1 MQLSFQ
7 LVLCVVGAQCVFSGE
22 PGVSVAS
29 LLHVFTESVPSQGFS
44 FGSRWS
50 GILQLYILCLGTS
63 SIPINSSTFGGFFQ
77 MFFFWFCF
85 NLVLPDGLVI
95 VCWTESQDK
104 LAKGIIFWLLL
115 CG

>member
-77 MFFFWFCF
+77 MF
-85 NLVLPDGLVI
+85 
-95 VCWTESQDK
+95 
-104 LAKGIIFWLLL
+104 
-115 CG
+115 